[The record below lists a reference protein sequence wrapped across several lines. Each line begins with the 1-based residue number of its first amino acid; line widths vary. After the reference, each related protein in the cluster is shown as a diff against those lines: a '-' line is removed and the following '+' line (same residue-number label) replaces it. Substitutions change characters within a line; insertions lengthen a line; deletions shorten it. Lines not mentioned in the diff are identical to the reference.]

1 MLILEVMR
9 FDDHSANGKTNPV
22 LARERAIT
30 NEIKSKLKI
39 HREARVMINANS
51 MLPTHE
57 DHNYRFLYTSFQRT
71 VRKHLKKL
79 EGYKDNYPNTKSIF
93 LALNETSG
101 NYFEVNDDGL
111 CRPHIIFYDNR
122 FLETFIDS
130 DLDYLILFNPYNHV
144 DASYVDLELPKVI
157 IFDISRLKNSKIM
170 KFFNYD
176 ESRMKS
182 SEI

>member
-101 NYFEVNDDGL
+101 NYFEVQDDGL
-111 CRPHIIFYDNR
+111 CTPHFIFHDNR
-122 FLETFIDS
+122 FLNVFIDS
-130 DLDYLILFNPYNHV
+130 ELDYLIIFNPYN
-144 DASYVDLELPKVI
+144 YVESPDIDFELPKVV
-157 IFDISRLKNSKIM
+157 IFDIKRIKNSKIM
-170 KFFNYD
+170 KFINYD
-176 ESRMKS
+176 ESKMKS
-182 SEI
+182 SEM